1 MHEWALAEAI
11 ARYAE
16 SVCSSRRVSKI
27 VVKLGTLQAIDREVL
42 SFALNAILE
51 SDGIRGA
58 EIVLED
64 EEAVFRCRR
73 CGATWRYSDVE
84 LDEAL
89 REAIHFLPEAVHSFV
104 RCPRC
109 GSRDF
114 EVVKGRGVE
123 VAEVVCGDGSEGGS
137 H

>member
-11 ARYAE
+11 AKYAK
-16 SVCSSRRVSKI
+16 SLCGSRGVSRI

-42 SFALNAILE
+42 SFALSTIFE
-51 SDGIRGA
+51 SEGFRDA
-58 EIVLED
+58 EVVLED

-73 CGATWRYSDVE
+73 CGATWRYSEVE

-123 VAEVVCGDGSEGGS
+123 VTEVVCRDGS
-137 H
+137 